1 MIILQSKG
9 MYTFSVNQE
18 GISKIYHNHRVIDKN
33 IFNIHLQYD
42 YNQTPISKR
51 HLNKIVE
58 IIVIK

>member
-1 MIILQSKG
+1 MF
-9 MYTFSVNQE
+9 TFSVKQE
-18 GISKIYHNHRVIDKN
+18 GISKIYYNHRVIDKN